1 MADHK
6 ITDFVDQSAIDGLA
20 RLKTEMNEVKA
31 VYIAVATELVRGLKV
46 PVDGMEQLERLT
58 RDVADLQRQAADA
71 AQRHNTALAEQGRVV
86 ANTTNTISR
95 QLMEQE
101 RVNKTQR
108 EAYTEYDRVKKLL
121 EHFHDTYEG
130 QLQSLAKIDAE
141 LSKNKEAQKA
151 NAKALKEGK
160 MSLEDYGKAQLD
172 LIAESR
178 RLRQE
183 KSMLNQIMTA
193 EEKANLS
200 VEDSYAH
207 MSQQLEL
214 LKKAYKQLSEEGRT
228 SEYGQELEQT
238 IQNLDAHLKDMAA
251 DMGEFQRNV
260 GNYAIAGQNGVV
272 TTESLVAVLN
282 QQAVTIQDVIDQN
295 KILEE
300 GKARL
305 DTTDENYA
313 ETVELI
319 NEKLEE
325 NKRKLLDVSDIID
338 KEAKSVAEAEEQN
351 KRLKDAL
358 KNVDMSSEDAEQQ
371 VAQLSR
377 KIDENT
383 QFIEDNTAAIE
394 ENDNANTNLADNLL
408 GLVGINA
415 NFGKSLQELGNSG
428 GANFVDGLN
437 TKVKAFEKT
446 LLGLLANPWV
456 LAFLGIAGVVAGVK
470 WWFDYNAGLVE
481 ATKKTQDFTGLT
493 GNELKAVRNEVQGV
507 AETFDKDF
515 TEVLEAAN
523 AMSKQFGIS
532 FQESLRLIEDGF
544 VAGAD
549 VNGEFLENIKEYPA
563 YFKEAG
569 ISASE
574 FIAITTQ
581 ANQAGI
587 YSDKGIDVIKEGNL
601 RIREMTTATAA
612 ALDGIGISSKQVV
625 KDLSDG
631 SKTTFDIMKEVSEK
645 LAEFPESSTEV
656 GTALADIFGGPGE
669 DAGLQYILTLKDI
682 DTNLDNVKD
691 RAGELAELQEEQL
704 RSQVELENVIAS
716 VFDAT
721 GGSFES
727 MTTKAKTFVND
738 GIIAIIKGCVDIVN
752 WFVRLYNKSIAV
764 RTIFNSIVNSFK
776 TIWSVAKFAL
786 SQIIDGFKSL
796 GDIIEGVFTLDL
808 GKIKEGY
815 QKGMNAFKDNFKS
828 MVNEIKKNT
837 DDAVKETLDGEMKEV
852 TLDVKATA
860 SSGTTTPSN
869 KPQGRN
875 GYKPKQS
882 DGEKNAAAKAAQ
894 DQLKILQELEDAKI
908 EAMEDGHE
916 KEMALIQQKYK
927 KRIDNIKGNSAEEL
941 ALRAQ
946 LLEQMNKELAECELK
961 YQQNLAKINLEN
973 RLAIVK
979 KGSKEELDLKL
990 AQLEANRA
998 AEIEAAKKTGA
1009 DVSLIN
1015 AKFDKQ
1021 RQDMLE
1027 EFANA
1032 EVKRIQDR
1040 YAIENMIADNAYN
1053 KQLQKLKQKYVEEL
1067 QLAGNNS
1074 AKREEITQRYEA
1086 NVASL
1091 SETYAQQRA
1100 ADSVNMLES
1109 ILATENLSADERTRL
1124 EQELAAAKIAYEQ
1137 SVTDAVLAANERQV
1151 EADKKATEKRIAN
1164 VQKWMQVASEGLN
1177 AINDLASAIFDAK
1190 IERIE
1195 AEQEANT
1202 EAGEA
1207 EQERIAELV
1216 DKNVIT
1222 QEEGEARKRA
1232 AEAKTQ
1238 QKEQELEKKKQQ
1250 LKHKQAVWDKANA
1263 VAQAGIATAL
1273 AIMNALQMKPFP
1285 VGIAMAAIAGA
1296 MGAVQIATILATP
1309 IPKYAKG
1316 TKDHPGGLAIV
1327 GDGGRQEVVSYG
1339 GNMFLTPDTPTL
1351 IDMPKGAEVFPD
1363 ADKLLASNRDLASEM
1378 RHVGDGPQ
1386 VVVNNDYSDLKREI
1400 VNLGYLIKMQTK
1412 TQRRMSNIASYE
1424 QLKASYGL

>member
-1 MADHK
+1 
-6 ITDFVDQSAIDGLA
+6 
-20 RLKTEMNEVKA
+20 
-31 VYIAVATELVRGLKV
+31 
-46 PVDGMEQLERLT
+46 
-58 RDVADLQRQAADA
+58 
-71 AQRHNTALAEQGRVV
+71 
-86 ANTTNTISR
+86 
-95 QLMEQE
+95 
-101 RVNKTQR
+101 
-108 EAYTEYDRVKKLL
+108 
-121 EHFHDTYEG
+121 
-130 QLQSLAKIDAE
+130 
-141 LSKNKEAQKA
+141 
-151 NAKALKEGK
+151 
-160 MSLEDYGKAQLD
+160 
-172 LIAESR
+172 
-178 RLRQE
+178 
-183 KSMLNQIMTA
+183 
-193 EEKANLS
+193 
-200 VEDSYAH
+200 
-207 MSQQLEL
+207 
-214 LKKAYKQLSEEGRT
+214 
-228 SEYGQELEQT
+228 
-238 IQNLDAHLKDMAA
+238 
-251 DMGEFQRNV
+251 
-260 GNYAIAGQNGVV
+260 
-272 TTESLVAVLN
+272 
-282 QQAVTIQDVIDQN
+282 
-295 KILEE
+295 
-300 GKARL
+300 
-305 DTTDENYA
+305 
-313 ETVELI
+313 
-319 NEKLEE
+319 
-325 NKRKLLDVSDIID
+325 
-338 KEAKSVAEAEEQN
+338 
-351 KRLKDAL
+351 
-358 KNVDMSSEDAEQQ
+358 
-371 VAQLSR
+371 
-377 KIDENT
+377 
-383 QFIEDNTAAIE
+383 
-394 ENDNANTNLADNLL
+394 
-408 GLVGINA
+408 
-415 NFGKSLQELGNSG
+415 
-428 GANFVDGLN
+428 
-437 TKVKAFEKT
+437 
-446 LLGLLANPWV
+446 
-456 LAFLGIAGVVAGVK
+456 
-470 WWFDYNAGLVE
+470 
-481 ATKKTQDFTGLT
+481 
-493 GNELKAVRNEVQGV
+493 
-507 AETFDKDF
+507 
-515 TEVLEAAN
+515 
-523 AMSKQFGIS
+523 MSKQFGIS
-532 FQESLRLIEDGF
+532 FQESLKLIEDGF

-764 RTIFNSIVNSFK
+764 RAIFNSIVNSFK

-796 GDIIEGVFTLDL
+796 GDIIEGVFTLDV

-815 QKGMNAFKDNFKS
+815 QKGINAFKDNFMS

-837 DDAVKETLDGEMKEV
+837 EDAVKETLDGEMKEV
-852 TLDVKATA
+852 TLDVKMNV
-860 SSGTTTPSN
+860 SSGTTPSS

-916 KEMALIQQKYK
+916 KELALIQQKYK

-1109 ILATENLSADERTRL
+1109 ILDTENLSADERARL

-1207 EQERIAELV
+1207 EQERISELV
-1216 DKNVIT
+1216 EKNVIT
-1222 QEEGEARKRA
+1222 EEEGEARKRA

-1238 QKEQELEKKKQQ
+1238 KKQEELEKKKQQ
-1250 LKHKQAVWDKANA
+1250 LKYKQAVWDKANQL
-1263 VAQAGIATAL
+1263 AQAAINTAMSITQTAASMGFPA
-1273 AIMNALQMKPFP
+1273 AIPF
-1285 VGIAMAAIAGA
+1285 IAIAGA
-1296 MGAVQIATILATP
+1296 MGAIQIATILATP

-1316 TKDHPGGLAIV
+1316 TENHPGGLAIV

-1363 ADKLLASNRDLASEM
+1363 ADKLIATDADLASAM

-1386 VVVNNDYSDLKREI
+1386 VVVNNDYSDLKREV